1 MDPLVSTNANS
12 NTGVECQFVRNSL
25 QGNFFVRYNKEGKTA
40 KEIFRESHKELAS
53 KGGEWLNSIS
63 NSCSVVATLVAAVSF
78 ATTATTPGGIKEDSS
93 KPTFE
98 RHPGFLIYAV
108 SSLIA
113 LVFSVTSMVTFLA
126 ILTAR
131 RKMEDFERRL
141 PRKLLLGLTCLF
153 ISIGSMLVC
162 FCGAHFFLLKD
173 VLEDSAF
180 TVYALACL
188 PVTIFAIAQ
197 FPFYFLLLWSTFQ
210 TVPQR
215 HFTL

>member
-1 MDPLVSTNANS
+1 MRKSLPRDFLVH
-12 NTGVECQFVRNSL
+12 
-25 QGNFFVRYNKEGKTA
+25 YNKAGKTA
-40 KEIFRESHKELAS
+40 KEIFRESHQELAS
-53 KGGEWLNSIS
+53 KGGKWLNSIS

-98 RHPGFLIYAV
+98 RHPVFLIYAV

-113 LVFSVTSMVTFLA
+113 LVFSVTSMITFLA

-131 RKMEDFERRL
+131 REMEDFERRL

-153 ISIGSMLVC
+153 ISIGAMLVC

-173 VLEDSAF
+173 ILEDSAF

-188 PVTIFAIAQ
+188 PATIFAVAQ
-197 FPFYFLLLWSTFQ
+197 FPFYFLLLWSTFKRM
-210 TVPQR
+210 PQ
-215 HFTL
+215 HYFTL